1 MKGGNLFKLVTIVPL
16 PTTHTTRGH
25 DRRFLQLSTRVNAY
39 LNSYFPSVIKL
50 WNSLPPDVV
59 HQTNLTDFK
68 SNIAAW
74 TIFICIIICVFMLI
88 FEVCAVL
95 IINQVLRIIKI
106 AVKTDVKNG
115 RI

>member
-1 MKGGNLFKLVTIVPL
+1 MLFKIIHHLVDVNADNLLIPL
-16 PTTHTTRGH
+16 PTTHTTHGH

-68 SNIAAW
+68 SNIAV
-74 TIFICIIICVFMLI
+74 FICIIICAFMLI

-95 IINQVLRIIKI
+95 IIIII
-106 AVKTDVKNG
+106 ITSQSRVT
-115 RI
+115 ISWEH

>member
-1 MKGGNLFKLVTIVPL
+1 MLALCLMLLGTYYNVVDNLLIPL

-25 DRRFLQLSTRVNAY
+25 DRRFLQLPTRVNAY

-68 SNIAAW
+68 SNIAGLYLS
-74 TIFICIIICVFMLI
+74 V
-88 FEVCAVL
+88 
-95 IINQVLRIIKI
+95 
-106 AVKTDVKNG
+106 
-115 RI
+115 